1 MKHQIDCLMLLEGF
15 SGELNAGEAGDFTQA
30 AYFRS
35 AIDGDVAIGQEGFD
49 FLAGMGAAS
58 GEETVEAH
66 GGELLRNKRPETRD
80 QKPEKRK
87 RSGIRDQI
95 LGIGDQRSEIGD
107 WRLEI
112 GDWRLEIG
120 DWRFEI

>member
-66 GGELLRNKRPETRD
+66 GGELLRNKKQETRDQRPETRNKK
-80 QKPEKRK
+80 QETRYQRPETREEEEIREEERK
-87 RSGIRDQI
+87 RSGI
-95 LGIGDQRSEIGD
+95 GDQR
-107 WRLEI
+107 
-112 GDWRLEIG
+112 
-120 DWRFEI
+120 FEI